1 MYLGKAGESVDLL
14 GILRTR
20 ASYDPNRSAADNAF
34 AKQRLLNRI
43 PSMGDFDEGIN
54 FILDERM
61 RELCGEYMRFF
72 DLART
77 RTTSGQVQLLNRVR
91 NLVPEIPAKNAIK
104 DYHVLYPIPQ
114 DQIDLVTNE
123 FKQNDGYS
131 N

>member
-1 MYLGKAGESVDLL
+1 MTDLE
-14 GILRTR
+14 
-20 ASYDPNRSAADNAF
+20 
-34 AKQRLLNRI
+34 
-43 PSMGDFDEGIN
+43 EGIN

-77 RTTSGQVQLLNRVR
+77 RTTTGQVQLLYRVR
-91 NLVPEIPAKNAIK
+91 NLIPEIPAKDAIK

-123 FKQNDGYS
+123 FKQNEGYS